1 MDNQQQKI
9 LNKIKRD
16 FFQACEDNLKLEK
29 QLFLAEERLV
39 KAINDNNNLFIEVY
53 QIELQNLSKIYM
65 ENAIKVAHGIVG
77 LGLHNQQFQHN

>member
-1 MDNQQQKI
+1 
-9 LNKIKRD
+9 
-16 FFQACEDNLKLEK
+16 
-29 QLFLAEERLV
+29 LAEERLV